1 MLKQPVVRASV
12 LGVVLLGAAVA
23 MYLLSPLFIGNA
35 SHLSFPT
42 LGMMPSRTPRPA
54 TATPEATETPIP
66 SPTMQDSET
75 IFEASSSL
83 LIWEADFYAVAHSG
97 RGSANVYMM
106 EDGSL
111 IVRLED
117 FEVEDGPELH
127 VYLTDQ
133 DPVPNAEGIE
143 LANAIDLGELKGLLG
158 DQSYLVPS
166 DLDLSQ
172 YHSVVIWCVPFSVP
186 FIAAPVQL
194 Q

>member
-1 MLKQPVVRASV
+1 MLKEPMVRASV

-23 MYLLSPLFIGNA
+23 MYLLSPLFISNA
-35 SHLSFPT
+35 SYLSFPT
-42 LGMMPSRTPRPA
+42 LGMMPSRTARPA
-54 TATPEATETPIP
+54 TATPDPTETPVS
-66 SPTMQDSET
+66 SPTIQDDEA
-75 IFEASSSL
+75 IFESSSSL
-83 LIWEADFYAVAHSG
+83 LIWQADFYAVAHPG

-133 DPVPNAEGIE
+133 DPVQNTEGIE
-143 LANAIDLGELKGLLG
+143 LTNAIDLGELRGLIG

-166 DLDLSQ
+166 GLDLSQ
-172 YHSVVIWCVPFSVP
+172 YLSVVIWCEPYLIP

>member
-1 MLKQPVVRASV
+1 MLKEPVVRASV

-35 SHLSFPT
+35 SYLSFPT
-42 LGMMPSRTPRPA
+42 LGMMPSRTPRPV

-66 SPTMQDSET
+66 SPTLEDSEA
-75 IFEASSSL
+75 IFESSSSL
-83 LIWEADFYAVAHSG
+83 LIWEADFYPVAHAG
-97 RGSANVYMM
+97 GGTANVYMM
-106 EDGSL
+106 DDGSL

-133 DPVPNAEGIE
+133 DPVQNTEGTA
-143 LANAIDLGELKGLLG
+143 LTNAIDLGELKGLMG

-166 DLDLSQ
+166 SLELSQ
-172 YHSVVIWCVPFSVP
+172 YHSVVIWCVPFSVA
-186 FIAAPVQL
+186 FIAAPIQL

>member
-1 MLKQPVVRASV
+1 MLKQPMVRASV

-35 SHLSFPT
+35 SYLSFPT

-54 TATPEATETPIP
+54 TATPEATETLVP
-66 SPTMQDSET
+66 SPTLQDSEA
-75 IFEASSSL
+75 IFESSSSL
-83 LIWEADFYAVAHSG
+83 SIWQADFYEVAHAG
-97 RGSANVYMM
+97 RGIANVYMM

-133 DPVPNAEGIE
+133 DPVQNSEGVE
-143 LANAIDLGELKGLLG
+143 LTNAIDLGELKGLIG
-158 DQSYLVPS
+158 DQIYLVPP
-166 DLDLSQ
+166 DIELSQ
-172 YHSVVIWCVPFSVP
+172 YHSVVIWCVPYLVP
-186 FIAAPVQL
+186 FIAAQVQL

>member
-35 SHLSFPT
+35 SYLSFPT
-42 LGMMPSRTPRPA
+42 LGMMPSRTTRPA
-54 TATPEATETPIP
+54 TATPEATETHIP
-66 SPTMQDSET
+66 SPTLQDSEA
-75 IFEASSSL
+75 IFESSSSL
-83 LIWEADFYAVAHSG
+83 LIWEADFYAVAHAG

-117 FEVEDGPELH
+117 FEVEDGPDLH

-133 DPVPNAEGIE
+133 DPVQNTEGIA
-143 LANAIDLGELKGLLG
+143 LTNAIDLGELKGLVG

-166 DLDLSQ
+166 GLELPS
-172 YHSVVIWCVPFSVP
+172 YRSVVIWCVPYLVP

>member
-1 MLKQPVVRASV
+1 MLKEPVVRASV
-12 LGVVLLGAAVA
+12 LGLVLLGSAVA
-23 MYLLSPLFIGNA
+23 MYLLSPLFIGSA
-35 SHLSFPT
+35 SYLSFPT
-42 LGMMPSRTPRPA
+42 LGMMPSRTARPA
-54 TATPEATETPIP
+54 TATPEATETPVP
-66 SPTMQDSET
+66 SPTLQDSEA

-133 DPVPNAEGIE
+133 DPIQNTEGVA
-143 LANAIDLGELKGLLG
+143 LTNAIDLGGLKGLIG

-166 DLDLSQ
+166 GLELSQ
-172 YHSVVIWCVPFSVP
+172 YHSVVIWCVPFSVS
-186 FIAAPVQL
+186 FIAAPIQL